1 MFMLDDKVIGSKAM
15 DVETKIVSDKK
26 SAGEGPTCDCLCDTF
41 FQFDE
46 NTNSMLGPL
55 IACNRGYGKESIL
68 SLPAPKNYKVITI
81 ASKIGSEHPIVG
93 STVVESYIEK
103 IKKNNISNSQQS
115 ISDLQSN
122 YGVLHKSVGSF
133 WKSIEPF
140 TMSDDPAQLLGPEL
154 KVDNHQEKWTFY
166 AVGYHDIFDKKVEQ
180 KLLCFFLYGFPNVEY
195 LFNTWVCIPKG
206 GILVPIKQLFNR
218 SVGHEDN
225 NTH

>member
-133 WKSIEPF
+133 
-140 TMSDDPAQLLGPEL
+140 
-154 KVDNHQEKWTFY
+154 
-166 AVGYHDIFDKKVEQ
+166 
-180 KLLCFFLYGFPNVEY
+180 
-195 LFNTWVCIPKG
+195 
-206 GILVPIKQLFNR
+206 
-218 SVGHEDN
+218 
-225 NTH
+225 